1 MHVQCNA
8 RIFNMKELN
17 FQSLGIGIVL
27 SGKTGCLTIGK
38 EVVKRLNMPTYASI
52 LVNKAKTAIA
62 VIPCHERE
70 ILSFKVP
77 EGVMD
82 DHDKRFRI
90 YSKEFVEDMLRTNSL
105 DKNKTYHIAGTFY
118 EKSEM
123 AIFPITEMVE
133 D

>member
-1 MHVQCNA
+1 
-8 RIFNMKELN
+8 
-17 FQSLGIGIVL
+17 
-27 SGKTGCLTIGK
+27 
-38 EVVKRLNMPTYASI
+38 
-52 LVNKAKTAIA
+52 
-62 VIPCHERE
+62 
-70 ILSFKVP
+70 
-77 EGVMD
+77 MD

-105 DKNKTYHIAGTFY
+105 DKNKTYHIAGTFD